1 MRVRESRMSDKSK
14 QNISELMDGELPN
27 DCSRFLLK
35 RMQADESLRSSWNN
49 YHMLRSCLQQ
59 ENEAPVMENLG
70 AEVIK
75 KLNQGI
81 EMEQQK
87 TSRFSGLVKSL
98 TGTAIAA
105 SVALVAVFTFNQN
118 QINPAGNQLPVYAKT
133 SQQFINP
140 PNAQVVRVEQPIRY
154 TRYPS
159 LTPQIQQY
167 LTESNYKPQIP
178 VYYNTEYAN
187 RIMLQSQQKVQQN
200 TAEE

>member
-1 MRVRESRMSDKSK
+1 MSDKSK
-14 QNISELMDGELPN
+14 QNISELMDGELSN

-35 RMQADESLRSSWNN
+35 RMQSDDSLQSSWNS

-59 ENEAPVMENLG
+59 DNDAPLMENLG
-70 AEVIK
+70 ASVVKELQQGVALDEVNETGK
-75 KLNQGI
+75 
-81 EMEQQK
+81 
-87 TSRFSGLVKSL
+87 FSGWVKSV

-118 QINPAGNQLPVYAKT
+118 QITPVSEGVPVYAKT
-133 SQQFINP
+133 AEQLIKP
-140 PNAQVVRVEQPIRY
+140 PNAQVVRVEQPTGF

-187 RIMLQSQQKVQQN
+187 RLIQQSQQKARQN

>member
-1 MRVRESRMSDKSK
+1 MSDKSK
-14 QNISELMDGELPN
+14 QNISDLMDGELSN

-35 RMQADESLRSSWNN
+35 RMQSDETLKSSWNS

-59 ENEAPVMENLG
+59 ENDAPLMQNLGESVVQKLNSNVVMEP
-70 AEVIK
+70 IK
-75 KLNQGI
+75 TG
-81 EMEQQK
+81 
-87 TSRFSGLVKSL
+87 RFNGWAKSL
-98 TGTAIAA
+98 TGSAIAA

-118 QINPAGNQLPVYAKT
+118 QNVPNADALPVYAKT

-140 PNAQVVRVEQPIRY
+140 PNATAVRVEQTQGL

-167 LTESNYKPQIP
+167 LSERNNQPQIP
-178 VYYNTEYAN
+178 VYYNVEHVN
-187 RIMLQSQQKVQQN
+187 RMINQSRLKAQQI

>member
-1 MRVRESRMSDKSK
+1 MSDKSK

-35 RMQADESLRSSWNN
+35 RMQSDESLKSSWNN

-59 ENEAPVMENLG
+59 ENEAPLMENLG
-70 AEVIK
+70 AQVVKQLNGNIEMDVIK
-75 KLNQGI
+75 TNRL
-81 EMEQQK
+81 
-87 TSRFSGLVKSL
+87 SGVMKSIM
-98 TGTAIAA
+98 GSAIAA
-105 SVALVAVFTFNQN
+105 SVALVAVITFNQN
-118 QINPAGNQLPVYAKT
+118 QVNINADPMPVYAKT

-140 PNAQVVRVEQPIRY
+140 PNAQTVRVEQPVRF

-187 RIMLQSQQKVQQN
+187 RIMLQSQQRAQQN
-200 TAEE
+200 LAEE